1 VDTVR
6 LIIFVSEW
14 GGVVHRAVGAAVLMG
29 MICLGGMLS
38 GWMIRVRPMAP
49 DSIPVFLPDTVRRVT
64 PLLVPRTPALPPSS
78 FASDPLA
85 FLSRAPADSLDLLPG
100 IGPVLAARIIEAR
113 RVRPFTSWVDVDA
126 VKGVGPKMLARWQ
139 DLSTRQ

>member
-1 VDTVR
+1 
-6 LIIFVSEW
+6 
-14 GGVVHRAVGAAVLMG
+14 VGAAVLIG

-49 DSIPVFLPDTVRRVT
+49 DSIPVFLPDTLRRVT
-64 PLLVPRTPALPPSS
+64 PLRAPRTPALPPSS

-85 FLSRAPADSLDLLPG
+85 FLSHAPADSLDMLPG

-113 RVRPFTSWVDVDA
+113 RARPFTSWADVDA
-126 VKGVGPKMLARWQ
+126 VKGVGPKLIARWQ
-139 DLSTRQ
+139 ALSDRQ